1 MGATAAADAEV
12 LSQLIERATEARRGL
27 EAPEALHRVVAL
39 LHRSVTLLGVVVEV
53 LRRAMP
59 SLAADDPADRP
70 SVSGVQVGRDP
81 CGLAFGDLDLNRPG
95 NVGGSSP

>member
-27 EAPEALHRVVAL
+27 EAPEALHRVAAL

-53 LRRAMP
+53 
-59 SLAADDPADRP
+59 
-70 SVSGVQVGRDP
+70 VGRQYSIR
-81 CGLAFGDLDLNRPG
+81 L
-95 NVGGSSP
+95 